1 MTINTDYAQLQA
13 YGQNSHKDIKNSE
26 TKPITEWPALV
37 KKDTIRPHWHSRL
50 KAKAKL

>member
-1 MTINTDYAQLQA
+1 MINTDYAQLQA
-13 YGQNSHKDIKNSE
+13 YGQIKPKEPKMSTTVPFE
-26 TKPITEWPALV
+26 QWPALV

>member
-1 MTINTDYAQLQA
+1 MINTDYAQYRDWGMLP
-13 YGQNSHKDIKNSE
+13 KEPEK
-26 TKPITEWPALV
+26 KPLPSDKWPEVV